1 MASVTYG
8 KCYLWQKYY
17 VKCNYGK
24 NIMANETEPKKD
36 VIYQTGFREFL
47 CKFEIM
53 STAFK
58 HISLCRFGHLEKVQ
72 VVLDGHS
79 GRSRGFA
86 FVYFESVDDAT
97 EARNKMTG
105 TDLDGK

>member
-1 MASVTYG
+1 MIFFNCGSADLYNRRIR
-8 KCYLWQKYY
+8 KL
-17 VKCNYGK
+17 
-24 NIMANETEPKKD
+24 TELDTFSDLNND
-36 VIYQTGFREFL
+36 VVYQTRFYEFRCEHL
-47 CKFEIM
+47 LKD
-53 STAFK
+53 
-58 HISLCRFGHLEKVQ
+58 ISRCRFGHLEKVQ